1 MEEREKREQQV
12 AVVVVV
18 DWVACLIARLP
29 SAAWTPSTVT
39 SSCCCYSSTYSS
51 LHSSHSSGRR
61 HRDSS
66 KTAAVDTN
74 NTLRSSATVK
84 ATTTTATLASQTST
98 STPLSLPP
106 LTICQPQAPTPP
118 YQRLTKALQC
128 DPRCGHEVSERGRVR
143 ETSARLDLR
152 SALQVRHEAYQERG
166 NGREGHSC
174 CGDVCMLNSDVTAQ
188 ERNREKKVEFTLTME
203 NCSIL
208 ILFE

>member
-1 MEEREKREQQV
+1 MEEREKRDQQV
-12 AVVVVV
+12 AVVVVVV

-29 SAAWTPSTVT
+29 PAAWTPSVVT
-39 SSCCCYSSTYSS
+39 SSCSCYSSTFSS
-51 LHSSHSSGRR
+51 LHSSHSSRRR

-128 DPRCGHEVSERGRVR
+128 DPRCGHEVSERGGVR
-143 ETSARLDLR
+143 ELR
-152 SALQVRHEAYQERG
+152 HYSTCGQHFKCATRRIKKGEKG
-166 NGREGHSC
+166 EGHSC
-174 CGDVCMLNSDVTAQ
+174 CGGVCMLNSDVTAQ
-188 ERNREKKVEFTLTME
+188 ERNREKKVECRLTME
-203 NCSIL
+203 NGSIL
-208 ILFE
+208 VLFE

>member
-1 MEEREKREQQV
+1 MEEREKRDQQV

-29 SAAWTPSTVT
+29 PAAWAPSTVT
-39 SSCCCYSSTYSS
+39 SSCSCYSSF
-51 LHSSHSSGRR
+51 LHSSHSSGRLD
-61 HRDSS
+61 RDSS

-84 ATTTTATLASQTST
+84 ATTTATTTATLPSQTST
-98 STPLSLPP
+98 STPLPPPLSLPP

-143 ETSARLDLR
+143 ELR
-152 SALQVRHEAYQERG
+152 YDSSCGQHFKCATRRVKKGVDGGGEA
-166 NGREGHSC
+166 HSC
-174 CGDVCMLNSDVTAQ
+174 WGGVCMLSSDVTAQ
-188 ERNREKKVEFTLTME
+188 GRNRQKKV
-203 NCSIL
+203 CV
-208 ILFE
+208 